1 MLLTLVSLKGNGVDY
16 ISYEELQKPVLI
28 SGCLLQEG
36 RKGFTGVGGPR
47 DYYRQGKKTQDLLVQ
62 LLSDKG

>member
-1 MLLTLVSLKGNGVDY
+1 MLLTLVSLKGIGIEY

-36 RKGFTGVGGPR
+36 RKDFPGVGGPR
-47 DYYRQGKKTQDLLVQ
+47 DYYRQGKKNPGCVC
-62 LLSDKG
+62 SVAV